1 MIICRVTNWPARP
14 AVLASSR
21 EKWPL
26 LSVSLIYS
34 LYSPVI
40 SFLISLN
47 SHIFTLIFT
56 TLQNNGVGQVVD
68 DEGDSA
74 YFGTTSGDVV
84 KVRSL
89 MMVII
94 VMVKS
99 TITLQSIVDNIL
111 LLYKIA
117 LNSKSGGAP
126 AIVSASVRSVSLSKH
141 NWDRNPT
148 KIMWSENWTK

>member
-1 MIICRVTNWPARP
+1 MFRVTNWPARP
-14 AVLASSR
+14 AALASSR

-56 TLQNNGVGQVVD
+56 FSHQSNGVGQVVD

-89 MMVII
+89 IMVII

-99 TITLQSIVDNIL
+99 TITLQCIVDNIL
-111 LLYKIA
+111 LQSKIA

-148 KIMWSENWTK
+148 KIMWRESSSL

>member
-1 MIICRVTNWPARP
+1 MQPWQAQERNDRCCQCHSYIHCI
-14 AVLASSR
+14 
-21 EKWPL
+21 L
-26 LSVSLIYS
+26 L
-34 LYSPVI
+34 LYH
-40 SFLISLN
+40 F

-56 TLQNNGVGQVVD
+56 ILQSNGVGQVVD

-111 LLYKIA
+111 LLSKIA

-126 AIVSASVRSVSLSKH
+126 AIVSASVRSVSPSKH

-148 KIMWSENWTK
+148 KIM

>member
-14 AVLASSR
+14 AALARSK

-40 SFLISLN
+40 SFLN
-47 SHIFTLIFT
+47 SHIFTLIFSFS
-56 TLQNNGVGQVVD
+56 LQNNGVGQVVD

-99 TITLQSIVDNIL
+99 TITLQCIVDNIL
-111 LLYKIA
+111 LQSKIA

-126 AIVSASVRSVSLSKH
+126 AIVSASVRSVSPSKH
-141 NWDRNPT
+141 NWARNPT
-148 KIMWSENWTK
+148 KIMWSESSSL

>member
-1 MIICRVTNWPARP
+1 MFRVTNWPARP
-14 AVLASSR
+14 AALASSR

-56 TLQNNGVGQVVD
+56 ILQSNGVGQVVD

-74 YFGTTSGDVV
+74 YFGTTSGDVI
-84 KVRSL
+84 KVVNSFLIDNLYMIYVIYHGHSNQDIDEDSL
-89 MMVII
+89 IHWTWQIFLPQIWQFDVLMKIY
-94 VMVKS
+94 VMKS
-99 TITLQSIVDNIL
+99 LRLPWTPNLGPPLQSYL
-111 LLYKIA
+111 PL
-117 LNSKSGGAP
+117 
-126 AIVSASVRSVSLSKH
+126 
-141 NWDRNPT
+141 
-148 KIMWSENWTK
+148 